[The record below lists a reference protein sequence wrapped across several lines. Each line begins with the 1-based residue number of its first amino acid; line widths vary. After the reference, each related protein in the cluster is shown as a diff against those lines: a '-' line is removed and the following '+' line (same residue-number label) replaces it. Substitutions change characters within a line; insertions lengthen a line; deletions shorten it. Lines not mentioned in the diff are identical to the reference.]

1 MSGRHQLSKSSW
13 YKSLQEIPY
22 EDEAVSSK
30 VRCSIMQ
37 QAAGEPMVQAPFCDG
52 TSDQV
57 SSILPFAHDLITSTP
72 TGTRKVASICLAG

>member
-30 VRCSIMQ
+30 VRCSICSIMQ
-37 QAAGEPMVQAPFCDG
+37 QLRPSQWCKTRPSATEQAI
-52 TSDQV
+52 
-57 SSILPFAHDLITSTP
+57 SSAPS
-72 TGTRKVASICLAG
+72 CLSLTI